1 MSRISKKFAELKG
14 AKRSAFVPF
23 VTAGD
28 PDFDT
33 SLKIIQKLPSAG
45 ADIIE
50 IGIPFSDP
58 MADGPINQASYLR
71 ALKAGMTLAKLLDL
85 VRRFRKA
92 DDKTPIVLMG
102 AYNPIHAYGT
112 ARFARDAAEA
122 GVDGL
127 LVVDLPA
134 EEDDVLRL
142 PATSHGIDI
151 IRFLAPTTDD
161 ERLKVVLDGA
171 SGYLYYASFAGVTGT
186 KNYSESDVRASLAR
200 IRAATKL
207 PCVVGFGIRTP
218 EQARDIASIADGA
231 VVGSSIVSRIE
242 KGCSANGVGSARLVD
257 DVLEFCAALANSVHA
272 APLASVLG

>member
-1 MSRISKKFAELKG
+1 MSRIAAKFAELRKS
-14 AKRSAFVPF
+14 RCPAFVPF

-28 PDFDT
+28 PDFET
-33 SLKIIQKLPSAG
+33 SLAILQRLPAAG

-58 MADGPINQASYLR
+58 MADGPTNQASYLR
-71 ALKAGMTLAKLLDL
+71 ALKSGMTVGKILDL
-85 VRRFRKA
+85 VRRFRKG

-112 ARFARDAAEA
+112 ARFARDAAES

-127 LVVDLPA
+127 LIVDLPA

-142 PATSHGIDI
+142 PAASHGIDM

-171 SGYLYYASFAGVTGT
+171 TGYLYYASIAGITGT
-186 KNYSESDVRASLAR
+186 KSYAESDVRASVLR
-200 IRAATKL
+200 IRRATNL
-207 PCVVGFGIRTP
+207 PCVVGFGIKTP
-218 EQARDIASIADGA
+218 EQAGVIAGIADGA
-231 VVGSSIVSRIE
+231 VVGSAIVTRIE
-242 KGCSANGVGSARLVD
+242 KSATAGVGRAGLVS
-257 DVLEFCAALANSVHA
+257 DVLEFCASLAKSVHA
-272 APLASVLG
+272 AASASVLG

>member
-1 MSRISKKFAELKG
+1 MSRIAAKFTELRKS
-14 AKRSAFVPF
+14 RRPAFVPF

-28 PDFDT
+28 PDFET
-33 SLKIIQKLPSAG
+33 SLAIVQKLPAAG

-50 IGIPFSDP
+50 LGIPFSDP

-71 ALKAGMTLAKLLDL
+71 ALKSGMTLAKILDL
-85 VRRFRKA
+85 VRRFRKS
-92 DDKTPIVLMG
+92 DDKTPAVLMG

-127 LVVDLPA
+127 LIVDLPA

-142 PATSHGIDI
+142 PAASHGIDM

-171 SGYLYYASFAGVTGT
+171 TGYLYYASIAGITGT
-186 KNYSESDVRASLAR
+186 KSYAESDVRASVMR
-200 IRAATKL
+200 IRRATNL
-207 PCVVGFGIRTP
+207 PCVVGFGIKTP
-218 EQARDIASIADGA
+218 EQAGVIAGIADGA
-231 VVGSSIVSRIE
+231 VVGSAIVTRIE
-242 KGCSANGVGSARLVD
+242 KSTLAGSARTALVS
-257 DVLEFCAALANSVHA
+257 DVLEFCTSLAKSVHA
-272 APLASVLG
+272 AAPASVLS

>member
-1 MSRISKKFAELKG
+1 MSRIAAKFADLRKSR
-14 AKRSAFVPF
+14 RSAFVPF
-23 VTAGD
+23 LTAGD
-28 PDFDT
+28 PDLET
-33 SLKIIQKLPSAG
+33 SFELIQKLPAAG

-50 IGIPFSDP
+50 LGIPFSDP

-71 ALKAGMTLAKLLDL
+71 ALKSGMTLAKILDL
-85 VRRFRKA
+85 TRRFRKG

-127 LVVDLPA
+127 LIVDLPA

-142 PATSHGIDI
+142 PATSHGIDM

-161 ERLKVVLDGA
+161 ARLKVVLDGA
-171 SGYLYYASFAGVTGT
+171 TGYLYYASITGITGT
-186 KNYSESDVRASLAR
+186 KSYAESDVRASILR
-200 IRAATKL
+200 IRRATSL

-218 EQARDIASIADGA
+218 EQAGAIASIADGA
-231 VVGSSIVSRIE
+231 VVGSAIVTRVE
-242 KGCSANGVGSARLVD
+242 KSALAGSGRAALVS
-257 DVLEFCAALANSVHA
+257 DVLEFCASLAKSVHA
-272 APLASVLG
+272 AASASVLG

>member
-1 MSRISKKFAELKG
+1 MSRIAATFADLRKSR
-14 AKRSAFVPF
+14 RSAFVPF
-23 VTAGD
+23 LTAGD
-28 PDFDT
+28 PDLET
-33 SLKIIQKLPSAG
+33 SFELIQKLPAAG

-50 IGIPFSDP
+50 LGIPFSDP

-71 ALKAGMTLAKLLDL
+71 ALKSGMTLAKILDL
-85 VRRFRKA
+85 TRRFRKG

-127 LVVDLPA
+127 LIVDLPA

-142 PATSHGIDI
+142 PATSHGIDM

-161 ERLKVVLDGA
+161 ARLKVVLDGA
-171 SGYLYYASFAGVTGT
+171 TGYLYYASITGITGT
-186 KNYSESDVRASLAR
+186 KSYAESDVRASILR
-200 IRAATKL
+200 IRRATSL

-218 EQARDIASIADGA
+218 EQAGAIAGIADGA
-231 VVGSSIVSRIE
+231 VVGSAIVTRVE
-242 KGCSANGVGSARLVD
+242 KSALAGSGRAALVS
-257 DVLEFCAALANSVHA
+257 DVLEFCASLAKSVHA
-272 APLASVLG
+272 AASASVLG

>member
-1 MSRISKKFAELKG
+1 MSRIAAKFAELRKS
-14 AKRSAFVPF
+14 RCPAFVPF

-28 PDFDT
+28 PDFET
-33 SLKIIQKLPSAG
+33 SLAILQRLPAAG

-58 MADGPINQASYLR
+58 MADGPTNQASYLR
-71 ALKAGMTLAKLLDL
+71 ALKSGMTVGKILDL
-85 VRRFRKA
+85 VRRFRKR

-112 ARFARDAAEA
+112 ARFARDAAES

-127 LVVDLPA
+127 LIVDLPA

-142 PATSHGIDI
+142 PAASHGIDM

-171 SGYLYYASFAGVTGT
+171 TGYLYYASIAGITGT
-186 KNYSESDVRASLAR
+186 KSYAESDVRASVLR
-200 IRAATKL
+200 IRRATDL
-207 PCVVGFGIRTP
+207 PCVVGFGIKTP
-218 EQARDIASIADGA
+218 EQAGVIAGIADGA
-231 VVGSSIVSRIE
+231 VVGSAIVTRIE
-242 KGCSANGVGSARLVD
+242 KSATAGVGRAGLVS
-257 DVLEFCAALANSVHA
+257 DVLEFCASLAKSVHA
-272 APLASVLG
+272 AASASVLG